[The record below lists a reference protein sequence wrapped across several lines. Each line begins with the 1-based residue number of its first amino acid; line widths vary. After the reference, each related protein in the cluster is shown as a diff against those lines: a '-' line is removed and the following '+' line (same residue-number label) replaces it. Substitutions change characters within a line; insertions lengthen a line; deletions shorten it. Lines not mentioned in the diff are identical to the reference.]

1 MKKGCMIA
9 AGVGLVLLLVL
20 GAVIYMVFQFTA
32 PMVTAGEKF
41 LASLGSGTTESAYA
55 MTSATLRAAQ
65 TQQDFARTVKSYG
78 LDSFQSASWSNRNVS
93 NDRGTLEGTATT
105 KSGGA
110 VPLTIEMIKEN
121 GTWKVLSIK
130 GPQTGASTGPIIA
143 QESAPP
149 ALAAPPA
156 DEAARLALA
165 SLLLFNEAVQAKS
178 FVTFHAGISK
188 LWQEQITPAKLLEIF
203 QPFIT
208 AQIDLAAIKPV
219 NPVFNTPP
227 AVNADGVLLLDGHY
241 PTTPNKVYFK
251 LKYVAENKLWMLIG
265 VNVNVND

>member
-1 MKKGCMIA
+1 MKKGCIIA

-41 LASLGSGTTESAYA
+41 LNTLGSGTTEAAYG
-55 MTSATLRAAQ
+55 MTSTTMRAGQ
-65 TQQDFARTVKSYG
+65 TQEDFTRAVKAYG
-78 LDSFQSASWSNRNVS
+78 LDGFQSASWSNRKIS
-93 NDRGTLEGTATT
+93 NDRGFLEGTATT
-105 KSGGA
+105 KSGGS

-130 GPQTGASTGPIIA
+130 GPQTGASTGPIIG
-143 QESAPP
+143 EEPAPP
-149 ALAAPPA
+149 ALAAPAA

-165 SLLLFNEAVQAKS
+165 SLLLFNNAIQTKS
-178 FVTFHAGISK
+178 FDPFHGGISK

-208 AQIDLAAIKPV
+208 AQIDLAVIKPV
-219 NPVFNTPP
+219 NPVFTSPP

-251 LKYVAENKLWMLIG
+251 LKYVAENKLWKLIG
-265 VNVNVND
+265 VNVNVNE